1 MSTTETPS
9 KGKSSKAVIIQTED
23 RVDTAL
29 LLAAGELTAGDI
41 TKDGKLRYIGGT
53 LFEEVR

>member
-9 KGKSSKAVIIQTED
+9 KGKSSKKMEDTEEN
-23 RVDTAL
+23 AL

-41 TKDGKLRYIGGT
+41 TKDGKLRYLGGT